1 MTAGGQAMTRNLL
14 QNFRGARALIVAAGE
29 GGIDTLESV
38 LGKLGLAVA
47 RADAPEAGRH
57 LDLAAVQG
65 RADLLFIDGD
75 LDSVLPC
82 DLGAGRTPPVPV
94 IGLVG
99 IEAPGRLKALMNQ
112 GATAFLRKPVYAG
125 AVYTTLFLGVNQYL
139 LRKEMAAELSAQQDR
154 RRRRRAVIKTIV
166 LLMEEHQVDDDE
178 AYVLLRRD
186 SMRRRQSLEDYCEDY
201 ISCRSKLTGS
211 PPDAE
216 PRAAARR

>member
-1 MTAGGQAMTRNLL
+1 MSRNLL
-14 QNFRGARALIVAAGE
+14 QNFRGARALIVASGD

-38 LGKLGLAVA
+38 LGKLGLTVA
-47 RADAPEAGRH
+47 RGAVPEPGRQLDPAVVREAAD
-57 LDLAAVQG
+57 V
-65 RADLLFIDGD
+65 LFIDGD
-75 LDSVLPC
+75 LDTVLPC
-82 DLGAGRTPPVPV
+82 DPAASRPPPVPV

-139 LRKEMAAELSAQQDR
+139 QRKEMAAELSAQQDR

-166 LLMEEHQVDDDE
+166 LLMEEHHVDDDE
-178 AYVLLRRD
+178 AYVMLRRD
-186 SMRRRQSLEDYCEDY
+186 SMRMRQSLEDYCEDY
-201 ISCRSKLTGS
+201 ISCRSKLTES

-216 PRAAARR
+216 PRALARR

>member
-1 MTAGGQAMTRNLL
+1 MSRNLL
-14 QNFRGARALIVAAGE
+14 QNFRGARALIVASGD

-38 LGKLGLAVA
+38 LGKLGLTVA
-47 RADAPEAGRH
+47 RTAAPEPGRH
-57 LDLAAVQG
+57 LDLCAVREAADV
-65 RADLLFIDGD
+65 LFIDGD
-75 LDSVLPC
+75 LDTVLPC
-82 DLGAGRTPPVPV
+82 DLGATPLPPMPV

-125 AVYTTLFLGVNQYL
+125 TVYTTLFLGVNQYL
-139 LRKEMAAELSAQQDR
+139 QRKEMATELSEQQDR

-178 AYVLLRRD
+178 AYIILRRD

-201 ISCRSKLTGS
+201 ISCRSKLTES
-211 PPDAE
+211 SPDAA
-216 PRAAARR
+216 PRTAAQR

>member
-1 MTAGGQAMTRNLL
+1 MSRNLL
-14 QNFRGARALIVAAGE
+14 QNFRGARALIVASGE

-38 LGKLGLAVA
+38 LGKLGLLVA
-47 RADAPEAGRH
+47 RAEAPEAGRH
-57 LDLAAVQG
+57 LDLASVEE

-82 DLGAGRTPPVPV
+82 DLGAARTPPVPV

-139 LRKEMAAELSAQQDR
+139 LRKEMASELNAQQDR
-154 RRRRRAVIKTIV
+154 RRRRKAVIKTIL

-178 AYVLLRRD
+178 AYVMLRRD

-201 ISCRSKLTGS
+201 ISGRSKLTAS
-211 PPDAE
+211 SPDAE
-216 PRAAARR
+216 PRTASRR

>member
-1 MTAGGQAMTRNLL
+1 MSRNLL
-14 QNFRGARALIVAAGE
+14 QNFRGARALIVASGE

-38 LGKLGLAVA
+38 LGKLGLVVA
-47 RADAPEAGRH
+47 RADVPEAGRH
-57 LDLAAVQG
+57 LDLALVEE

-82 DLGAGRTPPVPV
+82 DLGAARTPPVPV

-139 LRKEMAAELSAQQDR
+139 LRKEMASELNAQQDR
-154 RRRRRAVIKTIV
+154 RRRRKAVIKTIL
-166 LLMEEHQVDDDE
+166 LLMEEHHVDDDE
-178 AYVLLRRD
+178 AYVMLRRD

-201 ISCRSKLTGS
+201 ISGRSKLTASS
-211 PPDAE
+211 PEAE
-216 PRAAARR
+216 PRTAARR